1 MLNIVQLLKDVDV
14 NNIKFI
20 EAKKKAKASIRILQP
35 TYENHPFIIQLPP
48 IDVYGYYGV
57 PRLDKYHTEEQRYSI
72 TVPLNSENVA
82 LFQKLDELLNSKLFR
97 QSRFDKHWKN
107 YNYIPIVKKPENR
120 QPFIKLKIDKPQDVI
135 KLDIVS
141 NGQPV
146 DVKTID
152 DVEAVVNNSL
162 VSCMINV
169 SALWIQSPDEPEP
182 KYGLT
187 LKVIKL
193 KIESASKEAF
203 MLDFIWTV

>member
-82 LFQKLDELLNSKLFR
+82 LFQKLDDLLNSKLFR

-120 QPFIKLKIDKPQDVI
+120 PPFIKLKIDKPQDVI

-169 SALWIQSPDEPEP
+169 SALWIQSPDDPEP

-203 MLDFIWTV
+203 TLDFI

>member
-72 TVPLNSENVA
+72 TLPLNSIDVA
-82 LFQKLDELLNSKLFR
+82 LFQKLDDLLNSKLFR

-107 YNYIPIVKKPENR
+107 YNYIPLVKKPENR

-141 NGQPV
+141 NSQPV

-169 SALWIQSPDEPEP
+169 SALWIQSPDDPEP

-203 MLDFIWTV
+203 MLDFI

>member
-72 TVPLNSENVA
+72 TVPVNNENVA
-82 LFQKLDELLNSKLFR
+82 LFQKLDDLLNSKLFR

-141 NGQPV
+141 NSQPV

-169 SALWIQSPDEPEP
+169 SALWIQSPDDPEP

-193 KIESASKEAF
+193 KIESASKEALT
-203 MLDFIWTV
+203 LDFI

>member
-72 TVPLNSENVA
+72 TLPLNNIDVA
-82 LFQKLDELLNSKLFR
+82 LFQKLDDLLNSKLFR
-97 QSRFDKHWKN
+97 QSRFDKHWKS
-107 YNYIPIVKKPENR
+107 YNYIPLVKKPENR

-141 NGQPV
+141 NSQPV

-169 SALWIQSPDEPEP
+169 SALWIQSPDDPEP

-187 LKVIKL
+187 LKAIKL

-203 MLDFIWTV
+203 MLDFI

>member
-82 LFQKLDELLNSKLFR
+82 LFQKLDDLLNSKLFR
-97 QSRFDKHWKN
+97 QNRFDKHWKN

-169 SALWIQSPDEPEP
+169 SALWIQSPDDPEP
-182 KYGLT
+182 KYGA
-187 LKVIKL
+187 IKL

-203 MLDFIWTV
+203 MLDFI

>member
-1 MLNIVQLLKDVDV
+1 MSNIVQLLKDVDV

-20 EAKKKAKASIRILQP
+20 EAKKKAKATIRILQP

-57 PRLDKYHTEEQRYSI
+57 PRLDKYHTDEQRYSI
-72 TVPLNSENVA
+72 TVPLNNENVA

-120 QPFIKLKIDKPQDVI
+120 PPFIKLKIDKPQDVI

-141 NGQPV
+141 NGQSV

-152 DVEAVVNNSL
+152 DVASVVNNSH

-169 SALWIQSPDEPEP
+169 SALWVQSPDEPEP

-203 MLDFIWTV
+203 MLDFI

>member
-72 TVPLNSENVA
+72 TLPLNNIDVA
-82 LFQKLDELLNSKLFR
+82 LFQKLDDLLNSKLFR

-169 SALWIQSPDEPEP
+169 SALWIQSPDDPEP

-203 MLDFIWTV
+203 MLDFI